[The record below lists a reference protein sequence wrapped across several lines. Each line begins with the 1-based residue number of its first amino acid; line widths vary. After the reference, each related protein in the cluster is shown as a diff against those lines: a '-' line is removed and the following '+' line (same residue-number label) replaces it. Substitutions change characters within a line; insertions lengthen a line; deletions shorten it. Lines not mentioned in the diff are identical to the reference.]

1 MATGKALDG
10 KPYAGNPHVRF
21 DEGEVAPAATPR
33 RGSLLYKR
41 IHSCALAAAAALV
54 CGAANAAWTYDPDSG
69 TLTDGVW
76 TLNAT
81 LVKNTTDQLDVS
93 GQKGSFTGTDPCPID
108 LTEIY
113 DSSHNRYYAVSFS
126 YLSAYKGLWTES
138 NKEGSLLYA
147 HKDMVTQFIAPDCK
161 KIAGSG
167 CFYNC
172 TALTTVRLNET
183 VTSFANHRPF
193 QGCTSLVTFYP
204 RTLNIPS
211 IPTQCFAGCSA
222 LAGEFIFPE
231 CTGNN
236 GGGQWFN
243 GCSRI
248 ESVKMPLMTSLSG
261 ASFSGCSALTNVV
274 FSESLETILTT
285 MFTGCS
291 SLPGDVIRQM
301 LHPGLKNLGTPGDV
315 KYIFQNCTSFD
326 GELVWNF
333 PLLGTGVDN
342 KGNPT
347 STNVVGQS
355 LFEGC
360 TSLSKVTFVTDVLE
374 IRGSA
379 FKNLAPAAEMH
390 MQTSVPVFEAQALG
404 NSRGPYPRV
413 YLKDNLEEWIT
424 ALEPYYHVMRK
435 ADFNNREWSE
445 MAGTS
450 KRTRD
455 NLVQRMIEDDLM
467 CSQDAATGD
476 VSVRQK
482 NVLAFCMRR
491 YEGGNITKDHVC
503 FWLLKESTPGLSIIV
518 R

>member
-1 MATGKALDG
+1 MTRL
-10 KPYAGNPHVRF
+10 
-21 DEGEVAPAATPR
+21 
-33 RGSLLYKR
+33 
-41 IHSCALAAAAALV
+41 ISCVVTAVVALA
-54 CGAANAAWTYDPDSG
+54 CGAANASWTYDPSDG

-76 TLNAT
+76 TLHAT

-93 GQKGSFTGTDPCPID
+93 GQKGSFNGTAPCPID

-113 DSSHNRYYAVSFS
+113 DSSNNRYYAVSFACFNS
-126 YLSAYKGLWTES
+126 YSGAWNATKKT
-138 NKEGSLLYA
+138 GSMLNPY
-147 HKDMVTQFIAPDCK
+147 KDMLTQFIAPDCH
-161 KIAGSG
+161 KISENG
-167 CFYNC
+167 CFLNC

-248 ESVKMPLMTSLSG
+248 ESVKMPLMTSLPG

-274 FSESLETILTT
+274 FSESLHTISTT
-285 MFTGCS
+285 AFSGCA
-291 SLPGDVIRQM
+291 SLPGDCIRAM
-301 LHPGLKNLGTPGDV
+301 LSPGLENLGTPSDV
-315 KYIFQNCTSFD
+315 KYIFLNCTSFD

-360 TSLSKVTFVTDVLE
+360 TNLTKVTFVTDVLE
-374 IRGSA
+374 IRGNA
-379 FKNLAPAAEMH
+379 FKNIAPAAEMH
-390 MQTSVPVFEAQALG
+390 MQATVPDIAAQALG
-404 NSRGPYPRV
+404 NIRGPYPRV
-413 YLKDNLEEWIT
+413 YLKDNEEEWR
-424 ALEPYYHVMRK
+424 AELESNYHVMLK
-435 ADFNNREWSE
+435 ADFNDRDWSE

-455 NLVQRMIEDDLM
+455 NLVSRMVEDGLM
-467 CSQDAATGD
+467 CSQDATTKD
-476 VSVRQK
+476 VTVSQN
-482 NVLAFCMRR
+482 NVLAFCMRK
-491 YEGGNITKDHVC
+491 YQGSNITKDYVC
-503 FWLLKESTPGLSIIV
+503 FWLLKESTQGLTIIV